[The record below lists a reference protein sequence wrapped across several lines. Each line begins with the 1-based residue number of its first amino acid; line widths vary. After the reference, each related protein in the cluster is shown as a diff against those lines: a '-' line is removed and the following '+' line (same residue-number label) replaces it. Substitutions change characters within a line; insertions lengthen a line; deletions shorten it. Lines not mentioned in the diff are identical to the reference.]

1 MPALSRGVGLCYK
14 GAVRRAVR
22 LYLIACAGLLV
33 VSAAGI
39 RIARWAGSPAI
50 QVAAG
55 PQGVPEASPTPRG
68 PAKPVLL
75 FFADPAGNGL
85 VARRVDVPAAPDVNR
100 QAAAALQA
108 LLKGPLPD
116 PQAPDAPP
124 DALPAVPPG
133 VELRALF
140 FDGRGTATVDLGRLR
155 ALLGA
160 GGSEAEVLALWAVV
174 DTLAFNFPVDA
185 RRVRILLDGNE
196 AESLGGHVSL
206 ADPLAPRR
214 DLVTGEIPSLSPT
227 IAAHEHD
234 ADAGEPGADGDAID
248 GSP

>member
-1 MPALSRGVGLCYK
+1 M
-14 GAVRRAVR
+14 RRAVR
-22 LYLIACAGLLV
+22 LYLIAVAGLLV

-39 RIARWAGSPAI
+39 RLARWAAAPAA

-55 PQGVPEASPTPRG
+55 PEGVPVASPTPRG

-85 VARRVDVPAAPDVNR
+85 VARRVEVPAAPDVNR

-108 LLKGPLPD
+108 LLKGPVPD
-116 PQAPDAPP
+116 PQAPPDAVP

-155 ALLGA
+155 AMLGS
-160 GGSEAEVLALWAVV
+160 GGSEAEVLALWSVV
-174 DTLAFNFPVDA
+174 DTLAFNFPADA
-185 RRVRILLDGNE
+185 RRVRILLDGAE

-206 ADPLAPRR
+206 VDPLAPRR
-214 DLVTGEIPSLSPT
+214 DLVAGEIPSLSPT

-234 ADAGEPGADGDAID
+234 DDGGAPEGTGDAID
-248 GSP
+248 GAP